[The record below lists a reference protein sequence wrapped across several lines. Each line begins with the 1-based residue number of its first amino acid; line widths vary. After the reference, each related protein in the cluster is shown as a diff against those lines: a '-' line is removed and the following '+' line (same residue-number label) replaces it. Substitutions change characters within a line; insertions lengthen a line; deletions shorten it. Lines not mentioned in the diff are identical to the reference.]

1 MLLPQATI
9 DALIAQCRGEIAAVD
24 AYDRALKKF
33 AGQPEESTLLEI
45 RNEHD
50 DSVARLRA
58 VIERDGGKIPHEGG
72 AWGGLANAVQ
82 ILAINAGRHVNPL
95 FAGLTVYAWS
105 EVLEKADLPGRTD
118 IGALLFDGLALSYI
132 PGLYGQT
139 GEALTAV
146 ATMLLV
152 AFAAIGISGHF
163 MGALKAS
170 TV

>member
-72 AWGGLANAVQ
+72 AWGGLANAVHSVAA
-82 ILAINAGRHVNPL
+82 LVNDEVAAVVFAKVLPDKPG
-95 FAGLTVYAWS
+95 FAGIAD
-105 EVLEKADLPGRTD
+105 EKDILPGVQGVGD
-118 IGALLFDGLALSYI
+118 DKQKIFDPAEF
-132 PGLYGQT
+132 PDWK
-139 GEALTAV
+139 
-146 ATMLLV
+146 
-152 AFAAIGISGHF
+152 SG
-163 MGALKAS
+163 
-170 TV
+170 

>member
-72 AWGGLANAVQ
+72 AWGGLANAVHSVAA
-82 ILAINAGRHVNPL
+82 LVND
-95 FAGLTVYAWS
+95 
-105 EVLEKADLPGRTD
+105 EVPIQVLQK
-118 IGALLFDGLALSYI
+118 
-132 PGLYGQT
+132 
-139 GEALTAV
+139 GEQV
-146 ATMLLV
+146 
-152 AFAAIGISGHF
+152 GISGYEK
-163 MGALKAS
+163 ALADP
-170 TV
+170 TLAEFHALLTTLRDRCGQHHARLQQIRDHILETPPRPMTAW